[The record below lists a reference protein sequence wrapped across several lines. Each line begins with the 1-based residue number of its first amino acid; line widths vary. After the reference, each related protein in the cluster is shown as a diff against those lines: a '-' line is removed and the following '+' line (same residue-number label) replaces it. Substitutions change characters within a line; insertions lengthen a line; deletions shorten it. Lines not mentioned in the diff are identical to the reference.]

1 MRLQMRRR
9 ASEAETRGA
18 GPAARVDAFRARV
31 RGGWLAAITL
41 AVLGIFALIAPVLDL
56 GQARQ
61 DGHAIWLVPSG
72 IILLVTAGGLGWFA
86 AKNPVVLTIGPEGLY
101 HPLAFTNPLGW
112 NDIWRMQC
120 FKSGGWLRGRR
131 AMLVV
136 DLAPG
141 AMAPYKR
148 WARSV
153 PFVDRWLIRKFGLRV
168 PLQHLDAESETVILS
183 LERFRPVKVVVA

>member
-1 MRLQMRRR
+1 LQVRRHE
-9 ASEAETRGA
+9 SEAETRGA

-41 AVLGIFALIAPVLDL
+41 AVLGVFALIAPVLDL

-72 IILLVTAGGLGWFA
+72 IILLVTAGCMGWFA

-101 HPLAFTNPLGW
+101 HPLAFTIPLPW
-112 NDIWRMQC
+112 RDIWRMSC
-120 FKSGGWLRGRR
+120 FKSGGRLLGKR
-131 AMLVV
+131 AVLQV
-136 DLAPG
+136 DLVLG
-141 AMAPYKR
+141 AMIPYKR

-153 PFVDRWLIRKFGLRV
+153 PALDRWLIRKLGLRV
-168 PLQHLDAESETVILS
+168 PLQHLDADPETVLSS
-183 LERFRPVKVVVA
+183 LERFRPVKIVVA